1 LHYLKN
7 VLQFLQFLRETPPR
21 SSSIT
26 KEDLFKVIRE
36 LTSSIKSWD
45 RPLALHAMRV
55 KEKKEATLHS
65 VEELCECRRLAL
77 LEIPQT
83 HL

>member
-1 LHYLKN
+1 
-7 VLQFLQFLRETPPR
+7 
-21 SSSIT
+21 
-26 KEDLFKVIRE
+26 
-36 LTSSIKSWD
+36 
-45 RPLALHAMRV
+45 MRV